1 MQEENSCGISCF
13 RACHTTHKNE
23 ASGGCVHAQVNI
35 SRGKCLISGILTK
48 CFDKQ
53 TFWTG
58 GIPMKKVVIVGGGIS
73 GMAAGICLQNSG
85 FETEIYEKNPV
96 AGGELTGWKRD
107 GVYIDNC
114 IDWLMCSKEGSTMH
128 DLWCEIG
135 MLTDDL
141 KMKEKNKFF
150 TYKGHGGEITF
161 WRDKERTKKEMLA
174 LSPEDKDVIEKFF
187 ENVIRAE
194 SMIVPTD
201 KPMDKMGPRDFM
213 KLGDFAKNVPAAQ
226 KAYKGVSVKDLSDS
240 FKSPVLQ
247 SAVKLMHPENTQAY
261 SFIMSYATIT
271 SGSGDIPE
279 GGSLAAATRIA
290 NRYKEAGGKLHLNSP
305 VKNVKIDGKL
315 ASGIVLEDGTE
326 VKADY
331 VICATDANH
340 TFTHLL
346 PASYMPKKLKK
357 CFDTKEHF
365 STFSKFHA
373 AFLVDG
379 KTSIPADTSF
389 WESKGIKVWDREIK
403 DVGVICYDYDETIT
417 PEGKTVLQMKF
428 MQYNDEVDKWFE
440 LAKDREKY
448 EAKKKELAN
457 AMIAL
462 IEEQYPETAGKI
474 TVLDTWTPVTYARLC
489 NAYRGA
495 YMAFVADKDTKT
507 VTTPGVIKQL
517 KNVFLAGQWL
527 MGSGGLPPATA
538 QGKFAAWR
546 ICKKE
551 GVECK

>member
-1 MQEENSCGISCF
+1 
-13 RACHTTHKNE
+13 
-23 ASGGCVHAQVNI
+23 
-35 SRGKCLISGILTK
+35 
-48 CFDKQ
+48 
-53 TFWTG
+53 
-58 GIPMKKVVIVGGGIS
+58 MKKVIIVGAGIS
-73 GMAAGICLQNSG
+73 GMAAGIVLQRSG

-96 AGGELTGWKRD
+96 PGGELTGWKRD

-114 IDWLMCSKEGSTMH
+114 IDYLMCSKKGSDMNGFWH
-128 DLWCEIG
+128 DIG
-135 MLTDDL
+135 MLKDGL
-141 KMKEKNKFF
+141 KMYSKDVFF

-161 WRDKERTKKEMLA
+161 RRDKERTKSDMLK
-174 LSPEDKDVIEKFF
+174 LSPDDKEAIDKFF
-187 ENVIRAE
+187 ENVTRAE
-194 SMIVPTD
+194 SMIMPLS
-201 KPMDKMGPRDFM
+201 KPMDKMGLRDFM

-240 FKSPVLQ
+240 FKSPVLK
-247 SAVKLMHPENTQAY
+247 SAVLMTHPEQTQAY
-261 SFIMSYATIT
+261 SFIMSYAMCT

-290 NRYKEAGGKLHLNSP
+290 DRYKELGGKIHVNAP
-305 VKNVKIDGKL
+305 VKNVKINGKI
-315 ASGIVLEDGTE
+315 AEGIVLEDGTE

-346 PASYMPKKLKK
+346 PSEYMPKKLKK
-357 CFDTKEHF
+357 CFDDHEHF
-365 STFSKFHA
+365 SVFSKFHA
-373 AFLVDG
+373 AFLVDC

-389 WESKGIKVWDREIK
+389 WESEGIKVWDKVHK
-403 DVGVICYDYDETIT
+403 DIGMICYDYDPTIT
-417 PEGKTVLQMKF
+417 PEGKTILQMKLF
-428 MQYNDEVDKWFE
+428 QYADDVDKWFE
-440 LAKDREKY
+440 LAKDREAY
-448 EAKKKELAN
+448 EAKKNEIASD
-457 AMIAL
+457 MIKL
-462 IEEQYPETAGKI
+462 IEKQYPETEGKI
-474 TVLDTWTPVTYARLC
+474 HVLDTWTPVSYAKKC

-507 VTTPGVIKQL
+507 VTTPGVVKQL

-538 QGKFAAWR
+538 QGKYAAWR